1 MRRRFANSVNEGN
14 HEYRQERIEEGYFSG
29 YVCYIKMKDV
39 KKPFIVR
46 DGDFAVCLLDEGY
59 VWIEVYPD
67 DENYAITIMYDD
79 KNNLIEWY
87 FDIAKEVG
95 VENGIPYEDDLY
107 LDLLIKPN
115 GTSVILDED
124 ELKDAF
130 NNGIITKKDVD
141 LAYYTLGKL
150 QRKYVNNTNY
160 LVELTREIYK
170 FICKNGEEIS

>member
-1 MRRRFANSVNEGN
+1 MRRRFANKINDGQY
-14 HEYRQERIEEGYFSG
+14 EYRQERIEEEYING

-39 KKPFIVR
+39 KNPLIVQ
-46 DGDFAVCLLDEGY
+46 DGELDVCLLDEDY

-67 DENYAITIMYDD
+67 NENYAITIMYDD
-79 KNNLIEWY
+79 KGNLIEWY

-115 GTSVILDED
+115 GVSIILDED

-130 NNGIITKKDVD
+130 NNGIITKKDID
-141 LAYYTLGKL
+141 LAYITLNKL
-150 QRKYVNNTNY
+150 QSKYANNINH
-160 LVELTREIYK
+160 LVELTREICK
-170 FICKNGEEIS
+170 FIS

>member
-1 MRRRFANSVNEGN
+1 MRRRFANNVNDGQY
-14 HEYRQERIEEGYFSG
+14 EYRQERIEKEYISG

-39 KKPFIVR
+39 KNPLIVQ
-46 DGDFAVCLLDEGY
+46 DGELDVCLLDEDY

-67 DENYAITIMYDD
+67 YENYAITIIYDD
-79 KNNLIEWY
+79 KGNLIEWY

-115 GTSVILDED
+115 GVSIILDED

-130 NNGIITKKDVD
+130 NNGIITKKDID
-141 LAYYTLGKL
+141 LAYITLNKL
-150 QRKYVNNTNY
+150 KSKYANNINH
-160 LVELTREIYK
+160 LVELTREICK
-170 FICKNGEEIS
+170 FIS